1 MTESKHPGQ
10 DSNNPEDMAEEIVD
24 AVFEESEEDV
34 EDGLTRKEKELEKKK
49 EDERTRKA
57 RKLKKQLRKRE
68 LGVLHYRW
76 PAAILVIA
84 GLLAISTE
92 FLAVMVHP
100 PEVGFDTYFEV
111 VVSTGNLFFLFP
123 VLAGILLIISGV
135 LAYNDPRAPYISII
149 PAMMMAMAAA
159 MVYFLVTFAV
169 TVDPNLQ
176 GQVLATGV
184 PVTMFIIAAVAL
196 FSIAMR
202 EKE

>member
-1 MTESKHPGQ
+1 MTESKHPDQ
-10 DSNNPEDMAEEIVD
+10 NSNDPEDMAEEIVD

-34 EDGLTRKEKELEKKK
+34 EDGLTRKEKEVEKK
-49 EDERTRKA
+49 EQERIKKA

-76 PAAILVIA
+76 PAAILVIS
-84 GLLAISTE
+84 GLLAIWTE
-92 FLAVMVHP
+92 FVAVMVHP

-111 VVSTGNLFFLFP
+111 VVLTGNPFFLFP

-135 LAYNDPRAPYISII
+135 LAYNHPRAPYISII
-149 PAMMMAMAAA
+149 PAMMMVMAGA
-159 MVYFLVTFAV
+159 MVYFLVSFAV
-169 TVDPNLQ
+169 TVDPDLE
-176 GQVLATGV
+176 GQVSATGV
-184 PVTMFIIAAVAL
+184 PVTMFIIAIVAL